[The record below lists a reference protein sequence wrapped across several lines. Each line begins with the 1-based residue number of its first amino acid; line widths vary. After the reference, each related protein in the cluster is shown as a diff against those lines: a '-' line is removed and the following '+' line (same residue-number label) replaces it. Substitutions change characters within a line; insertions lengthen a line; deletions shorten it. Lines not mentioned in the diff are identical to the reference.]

1 MLMNETCIG
10 FVLKI
15 NPYKEHDA
23 LVFAFLKDYGK
34 VMFHYRGYFK
44 SNSKMLSKGIN
55 YTLYEFRF
63 NYKEEGL
70 LNPIE
75 VTTVQTFSKIL
86 LNPKKVC
93 LAQII
98 DTIYLAIDKYD
109 YSSDLFSLYYDY
121 LLALQND
128 SYDDLLVVSL
138 LLSELV
144 NHLGFS
150 PYVDGAINTK
160 EDKVN
165 DFSIK
170 LGGFVLDSK
179 KSLFSLEELK
189 LIRYIYKGHLKDL
202 DNLKEF
208 TVNKKLM
215 NLFID
220 FFEYHTS
227 IKLNSYSVYQQ
238 LG

>member
-1 MLMNETCIG
+1 MNETSLG

-15 NPYKEHDA
+15 DPYKEHDA
-23 LVFAFLKDYGK
+23 LVFALLKVYGK
-34 VMFHYRGYFK
+34 VTFLYRGYFK

-109 YSSDLFSLYYDY
+109 YSSDLYSLYYDY

-128 SYDDLLVVSL
+128 LYDDLLVVSL

-144 NHLGFS
+144 NYFGFS
-150 PYVDGAINTK
+150 PYVDGAVNTNK
-160 EDKVN
+160 DKVN

-170 LGGFVLDSK
+170 LGGFVLDSH

-189 LIRYIYKGHLKDL
+189 QIRYIYKGHLKDL
-202 DNLKEF
+202 DKLKEF